1 MASGTALTFGRA
13 DCLQDWLSARSAPQ
27 SSHPQ
32 GLLPTQPSGTI
43 FLSALCEHSWPF
55 KAALWPQAPLEA
67 LPAWKLLIKV
77 QREVKNKKPETGPAW
92 DTAHRGG
99 LAGQAGNEQPGG
111 RPEGV
116 SALPLRPP
124 KNALRTVTPLDRNVA
139 QGTTPQCDESPA
151 CAFSIPQ
158 VLQTH
163 SVEDLNSGVHLSPA
177 PPHSGHEGPVCG
189 QL

>member
-77 QREVKNKKPETGPAW
+77 QGEVKNKPGTGPAW

-99 LAGQAGNEQPGG
+99 LAGQAGNEQPRADQKGSVLCPSDSQRMLLG
-111 RPEGV
+111 WSHLWTGMWPKEQPISVMRVQPV
-116 SALPLRPP
+116 LSQSLRFSRPP
-124 KNALRTVTPLDRNVA
+124 VWRI
-139 QGTTPQCDESPA
+139 
-151 CAFSIPQ
+151 SI
-158 VLQTH
+158 
-163 SVEDLNSGVHLSPA
+163 SGST
-177 PPHSGHEGPVCG
+177 
-189 QL
+189 

>member
-77 QREVKNKKPETGPAW
+77 QREVKNKKPGTGPAW

-111 RPEGV
+111 STKWIFR
-116 SALPLRPP
+116 
-124 KNALRTVTPLDRNVA
+124 
-139 QGTTPQCDESPA
+139 
-151 CAFSIPQ
+151 
-158 VLQTH
+158 H
-163 SVEDLNSGVHLSPA
+163 SEA
-177 PPHSGHEGPVCG
+177 PPIPHPQSILTVATPRLLPPVRRD
-189 QL
+189 LRVPALDWLSF